1 MLSPDKVYQYQAYG
15 MLGSE
20 ILIFPFNFWQT
31 FKFLS
36 NPLYPLH
43 FEPSFPFEDS

>member
-20 ILIFPFNFWQT
+20 ILIFSLNFWQA
-31 FKFLS
+31 FKVLS
-36 NPLYPLH
+36 NPL
-43 FEPSFPFEDS
+43 